1 MGKTIDFS
9 QAERNAR
16 QRDLEREKI
25 VTEDEMQT
33 VNDIQAKANARGM
46 KLVPERKIKNKFLFA
61 QFMQL
66 NWKVLREA
74 KYLTAEERTFLVD
87 IQCNISLHSNAIVD
101 DIKKKPASALTIQ
114 GIADELGT
122 SRTKISRVVNSLI
135 KKGILAKSIS
145 GDVNYTKQAKDY
157 VLFVNPHVIF
167 AGDKDQVQEHLV
179 LMFQNQMKKK
189 IFKDLPNKF
198 FIAPPEK
205 KKDKK
210 DKNS

>member
-1 MGKTIDFS
+1 MGETIDFS

-16 QRDLEREKI
+16 QRELEREKI
-25 VTEDEMQT
+25 ITEDEMQT

-74 KYLTAEERTFLVD
+74 KYLTGEERTFLVD
-87 IQCNISLHSNAIVD
+87 IQCNISLHSNGIVD

-145 GDVNYTKQAKDY
+145 GDVNSTKQAKDY
-157 VLFVNPHVIF
+157 ALFVNPHVIF

-198 FIAPPEK
+198 FNAPIEK
-205 KKDKK
+205 KKSKK
-210 DKNS
+210 SEKA